1 MIRKVPELG
10 QIQAGFR
17 YLFMKEDQIAFAVS
31 FFFFRI
37 AKIRI
42 VVNKTN
48 KIEQEST

>member
-1 MIRKVPELG
+1 MIRKVPETG
-10 QIQAGFR
+10 HIQAGLR

-37 AKIRI
+37 AKIKI

-48 KIEQEST
+48 KMEQEST